1 MQLTHSLQVAI
12 AEADDTGDS
21 LADKVRAAMALPKS
35 ASLEL
40 YLSSDGTPIEAGAT
54 LAAQG
59 VGDGA
64 ALDVVVSYPPKVWV
78 PTDSLMRAHHYN
90 SRHGCQTFLL
100 RIVHFRMATTPV
112 MVVISFFFLTLLT
125 S

>member
-1 MQLTHSLQVAI
+1 MPRGDSLSFEAARSFRLTSLQVAI

-21 LADKVRAAMALPKS
+21 LADKVRAAMALSKS

-64 ALDVVVSYPPKVWV
+64 ALDVVVSSPKV
-78 PTDSLMRAHHYN
+78 R
-90 SRHGCQTFLL
+90 G
-100 RIVHFRMATTPV
+100 
-112 MVVISFFFLTLLT
+112 
-125 S
+125 

>member
-1 MQLTHSLQVAI
+1 MAI
-12 AEADDTGDS
+12 AEAEDTGDS
-21 LADKVRAAMALPKS
+21 LADKVRAAMALSSS

-64 ALDVVVSYPPKVWV
+64 ALDVVVSYPKVWV
-78 PTDSLMRAHHYN
+78 STD
-90 SRHGCQTFLL
+90 
-100 RIVHFRMATTPV
+100 
-112 MVVISFFFLTLLT
+112 
-125 S
+125 

>member
-1 MQLTHSLQVAI
+1 MAI
-12 AEADDTGDS
+12 VAEADTGDS

-59 VGDGA
+59 IGDGA
-64 ALDVVVSYPPKVWV
+64 ALDVVVSYPKVRGPQTHSCV
-78 PTDSLMRAHHYN
+78 LTIT
-90 SRHGCQTFLL
+90 SRHACRPFLL
-100 RIVHFRMATTPV
+100 RIIHFRVAT
-112 MVVISFFFLTLLT
+112 INSRGGGDKLLLLNKLLT

>member
-1 MQLTHSLQVAI
+1 
-12 AEADDTGDS
+12 
-21 LADKVRAAMALPKS
+21 MALSKT

-59 VGDGA
+59 IRAGS
-64 ALDVVVSYPPKVWV
+64 ALDVVVSYPKVG
-78 PTDSLMRAHHYN
+78 AHRLTHAC
-90 SRHGCQTFLL
+90 SPLTP
-100 RIVHFRMATTPV
+100 VMAVVTHFCCVSFTSAWLPLTPV
-112 MVVISFFFLTLLT
+112 MVVISFFFLSLLT

>member
-1 MQLTHSLQVAI
+1 MT
-12 AEADDTGDS
+12 EGDTGDS
-21 LADKVRAAMALPKS
+21 LADKVRAAMALSKS

-64 ALDVVVSYPPKVWV
+64 ALDVVVSHPKVWV
-78 PTDSLMRAHHYN
+78 PTGSLMRAYH
-90 SRHGCQTFLL
+90 
-100 RIVHFRMATTPV
+100 
-112 MVVISFFFLTLLT
+112 
-125 S
+125 

>member
-1 MQLTHSLQVAI
+1 MAI

-21 LADKVRAAMALPKS
+21 LADKVRAAMALSKT

-59 VGDGA
+59 VGDGT
-64 ALDVVVSYPPKVWV
+64 ALDVVVSSKVGV
-78 PTDSLMRAHHYN
+78 PTDSLMRAHH
-90 SRHGCQTFLL
+90 
-100 RIVHFRMATTPV
+100 
-112 MVVISFFFLTLLT
+112 
-125 S
+125 

>member
-1 MQLTHSLQVAI
+1 MAI

-21 LADKVRAAMALPKS
+21 LADKVRAAMALSKS

-59 VGDGA
+59 IGDGA
-64 ALDVVVSYPPKVWV
+64 ALDVVVSSYPKVWV
-78 PTDSLMRAHHYN
+78 STDSCMRAYHH
-90 SRHGCQTFLL
+90 
-100 RIVHFRMATTPV
+100 
-112 MVVISFFFLTLLT
+112 
-125 S
+125 

>member
-1 MQLTHSLQVAI
+1 MAI
-12 AEADDTGDS
+12 VSEADTGDS
-21 LADKVRAAMALPKS
+21 LADKVRAAMALSKS

-64 ALDVVVSYPPKVWV
+64 ALDVVVSSPKVCGCPQTNSCV
-78 PTDSLMRAHHYN
+78 LTIN

-100 RIVHFRMATTPV
+100 RIIHFRMAA
-112 MVVISFFFLTLLT
+112 IT
-125 S
+125 SRHWWS

>member
-1 MQLTHSLQVAI
+1 MQVAI

-21 LADKVRAAMALPKS
+21 LADKVRAVMALSKS

-64 ALDVVVSYPPKVWV
+64 ALDVVVSSPKVRV
-78 PTDSLMRAHHYN
+78 SSTDSLMRAYH
-90 SRHGCQTFLL
+90 
-100 RIVHFRMATTPV
+100 
-112 MVVISFFFLTLLT
+112 
-125 S
+125 